1 MNKALKQNKIFLS
14 KAMKLANECGLYLC
28 DFLDFNKTKSIED
41 MKERHKRRFG
51 SYIQPNEIK
60 QIGSQ
65 KFVAHRSSKG
75 MLLYYSQI
83 SE

>member
-14 KAMKLANECGLYLC
+14 KTMKMAIKYGLYLC
-28 DFLDFNKTKSIED
+28 DFLDLKKTISIEL
-41 MKERHKRRFG
+41 MKKRHERRFG

-60 QIGSQ
+60 KIGGA

-75 MLLYYSQI
+75 KLLYYSQI
-83 SE
+83 KA